1 MVPLAP
7 RYDPV
12 IVELVRRLDDRA
24 EPIAE
29 TVRRVAA
36 GAELLGQFRP
46 SYSHLR
52 RLVHDERDW
61 QDAEA
66 ARRAAVRELIEDVAV
81 AVLSGRMIGPQIL
94 AERIAELPQ
103 SSSARTGLWL

>member
-12 IVELVRRLDDRA
+12 IVELVRRLDDRS

-29 TVRRVAA
+29 TVRRVGA

-52 RLVHDERDW
+52 RIVRDERDRV
-61 QDAEA
+61 DADA
-66 ARRAAVRELIEDVAV
+66 ARRAAVRDLVADVAV
-81 AVLSGRMIGPQIL
+81 AVLSGRMMGSHVL
-94 AERIAELPQ
+94 TERIARLPPPGT
-103 SSSARTGLWL
+103 ARIGLWL